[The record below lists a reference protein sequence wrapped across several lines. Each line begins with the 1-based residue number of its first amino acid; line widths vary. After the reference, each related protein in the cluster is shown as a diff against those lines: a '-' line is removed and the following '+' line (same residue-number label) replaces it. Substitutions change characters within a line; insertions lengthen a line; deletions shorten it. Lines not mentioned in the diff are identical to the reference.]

1 MSMPPHRS
9 VPSPK
14 TPPVSLEQPLKGTTY
29 IRMRDV
35 LRAIYDD
42 EDFAQLFEV
51 RGHPA
56 KFAPWR
62 WALVAM
68 MRFVEGLAGLHWS
81 MALDPLDEFRS

>member
-1 MSMPPHRS
+1 
-9 VPSPK
+9 
-14 TPPVSLEQPLKGTTY
+14 
-29 IRMRDV
+29 MRDV

-51 RGHPA
+51 CGHPA

-68 MRFVEGLAGLHWS
+68 MRFVEGLSGLHWS
-81 MALDPLDEFRS
+81 MVLDPLDEFRS

>member
-1 MSMPPHRS
+1 
-9 VPSPK
+9 
-14 TPPVSLEQPLKGTTY
+14 
-29 IRMRDV
+29 MRDV

-68 MRFVEGLAGLHWS
+68 MRFAEDLSRFIGLGSSIL
-81 MALDPLDEFRS
+81 